1 MKTPILA
8 ATGDALAFG
17 QFIVCAWTKKMD
29 GFAARRRLKRD
40 YDTLSRMNN
49 RELAA
54 LGLTDEEIR
63 GVRLA
68 LYADYASLS
77 WG

>member
-1 MKTPILA
+1 MKTPMLA
-8 ATGDALAFG
+8 ATGDALAVGKF
-17 QFIVCAWTKKMD
+17 VVRACVKKMD
-29 GFAARRRLKRD
+29 KYATRQRLKKD
-40 YDTLSRMNN
+40 YDRLSRMNN

-54 LGLTDEEIR
+54 LGLSEEEIR